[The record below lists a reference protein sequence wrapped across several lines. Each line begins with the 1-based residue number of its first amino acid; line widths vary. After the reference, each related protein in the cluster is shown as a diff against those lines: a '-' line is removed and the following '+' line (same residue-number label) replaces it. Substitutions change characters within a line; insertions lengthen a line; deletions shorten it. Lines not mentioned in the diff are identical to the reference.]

1 MPYTEQNRGAYLP
14 RIPAPGKKRSLKSPQ
29 SNRVK
34 KKKVGGDRGEKEIH
48 TRLIIRQ
55 KLKQQLLYSPD
66 LSEKEK
72 FIEYSVIRVPV
83 Q

>member
-1 MPYTEQNRGAYLP
+1 MEYSENKEGD
-14 RIPAPGKKRSLKSPQ
+14 K
-29 SNRVK
+29 
-34 KKKVGGDRGEKEIH
+34 GGEIEIH

-72 FIEYSVIRVPV
+72 FIEYSVMRVPIQWKMV
-83 Q
+83 KQYVYH